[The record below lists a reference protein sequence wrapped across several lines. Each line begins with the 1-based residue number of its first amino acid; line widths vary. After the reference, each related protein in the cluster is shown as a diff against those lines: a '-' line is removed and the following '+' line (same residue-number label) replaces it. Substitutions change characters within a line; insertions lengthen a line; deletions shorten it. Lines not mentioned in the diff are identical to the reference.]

1 MLYLFEY
8 HDSRE
13 IQEELNYLDWIE
25 INALSRYLQHK
36 IFDIIAGNFCIV
48 DIEINVLDLLLI
60 CKIFDIIAGNFCI
73 VDIEINVLDL
83 LLICRSIKSYMISP
97 LVGI

>member
-60 CKIFDIIAGNFCI
+60 C
-73 VDIEINVLDL
+73 
-83 LLICRSIKSYMISP
+83 RSIKSYMISP